1 MLRKFELDIALY
13 TRCERLGKL
22 TNEAITFVTNSL
34 RELRHPVLARHGV
47 GGARDKGRRSPRP
60 WQPAAGE
67 LLRCRQMIERGL

>member
-47 GGARDKGRRSPRP
+47 GGARDKGRRPPARGNQPR
-60 WQPAAGE
+60 ANFYGAG
-67 LLRCRQMIERGL
+67 R